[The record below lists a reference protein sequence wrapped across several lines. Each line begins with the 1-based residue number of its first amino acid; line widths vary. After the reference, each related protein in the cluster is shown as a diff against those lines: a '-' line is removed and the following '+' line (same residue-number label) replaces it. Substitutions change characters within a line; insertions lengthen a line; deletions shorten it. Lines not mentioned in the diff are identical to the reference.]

1 MLQSLDMLALED
13 YPHTTGDILQAGTR
27 MLLTHLRQP
36 MIFSSPLNLQFPHKG
51 HVLRF

>member
-13 YPHTTGDILQAGTR
+13 YPHPTGDILQAETR

-36 MIFSSPLNLQFPHKG
+36 MMFSPLNLQFPHKG